1 MEQIRVFALISFA
14 LAFINLFPFPIL
26 DGGRILFLL
35 IEFISR
41 RRIYNLE
48 VKANYVGLALL
59 VALLLFVTLKDLH
72 FVLLRGQQ

>member
-1 MEQIRVFALISFA
+1 V
-14 LAFINLFPFPIL
+14 
-26 DGGRILFLL
+26 
-35 IEFISR
+35 SR

-72 FVLLRGQQ
+72 FILLRGQQ